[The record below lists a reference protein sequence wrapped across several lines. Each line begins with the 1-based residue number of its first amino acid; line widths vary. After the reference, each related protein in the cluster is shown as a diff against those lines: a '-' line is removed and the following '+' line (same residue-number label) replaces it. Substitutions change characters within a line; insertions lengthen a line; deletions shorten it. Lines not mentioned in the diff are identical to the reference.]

1 MAESQRILLSWIGKT
16 DLNAAENIEAAGIG
30 PIAQAVLQRSF
41 DQIYLFSSYPDNEA
55 RGFIDWLGQHTGS
68 AIQYHPVVLSSPT
81 HFGEI
86 YQAVSHCIE
95 NIPAYQ
101 DAKLTFHL
109 SPGTPAMAAVW
120 IILAKT
126 RFAAELIESS
136 KENGVKTATVPF
148 ELSAEYI
155 PDLYKRADADIARLS
170 AGLPDEAPA
179 FSAIVHQSDVMKR
192 VVAKAH
198 RVAPRSVPVLIEGD
212 SGTGKELL
220 ARAIHNTSPRRD
232 KPFIAV
238 NCGAI
243 SPELVESEFFG
254 HEKGAFTGAAGS
266 RHGHFETADNGTLFL
281 DEIGELP
288 LAMQVKLLRVLQ
300 EGEVVRVGASRPV
313 KLNVRIIAATHRVLI
328 DDVAAGRFRE
338 DLFYRLAVAIIKLP
352 ALKDRAGDL
361 NLLIDS
367 LLDRINKESVAE
379 PAWVNKKLSVSARNV
394 LLNHDWPGNIREL
407 ANTLTR
413 AVLWS
418 EAEFIGQQDIED
430 ALLKRRQTDAA
441 AETIL
446 HQPIERGFDLQAVIS
461 EVAEHYLHRALKLT
475 GNNKTRAAEL
485 LKFSNYQTL
494 NNWIKKYNIR
504 L

>member
-1 MAESQRILLSWIGKT
+1 MAESQRILLSWIGRT
-16 DLNAAENIEAAGIG
+16 DLNAADNIEPAGIG
-30 PIAQAVLQRSF
+30 PIAQAVIQRSF

-55 RGFIDWLGQHTGS
+55 RGFIGWLRQHTDRQIHYR
-68 AIQYHPVVLSSPT
+68 AVKLSSPT

-86 YQAVSHCIE
+86 YQTISRCIE
-95 NIPAYQ
+95 DIPKYQ

-155 PDLYKRADADIARLS
+155 PNLYKRADADIARLS
-170 AGLPDEAPA
+170 AGLPDEVPA

-192 VVAKAH
+192 VIAKAH

-220 ARAIHNTSPRRD
+220 ARAIHNASPRRD

-266 RHGHFETADNGTLFL
+266 RRGHFESADSGTLFL

-300 EGEVVRVGASRPV
+300 EGEVVRVGASKPV
-313 KLNVRIIAATHRVLI
+313 KLNVRVIAATHRVLI
-328 DDVAAGRFRE
+328 NDVAAGYFRE

-446 HQPIERGFDLQAVIS
+446 HQPIEGGFDLQAVIS
-461 EVAEHYLHRALKLT
+461 QVAEHYLHRALKLT

-494 NNWIKKYNIR
+494 NNWIKKYNIK